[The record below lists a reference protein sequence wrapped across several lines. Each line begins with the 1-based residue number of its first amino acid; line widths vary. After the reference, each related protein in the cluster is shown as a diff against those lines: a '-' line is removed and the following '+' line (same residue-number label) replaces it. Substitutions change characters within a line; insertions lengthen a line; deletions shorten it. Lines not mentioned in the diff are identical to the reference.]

1 VTYLFQREFN
11 IIILTTR
18 LRRDTPIRQKLMG
31 IVALVLLSCTYLH
44 LPGLQYFLS
53 NRTSNNITSKMGDN
67 SRRAGEQYFPLQ
79 DLSPGGSPEKA
90 EEQRKTRVETNE
102 VYERAGSP
110 ASLKEDCVQSL
121 QTPLPPPSDSDIF
134 PPMPL
139 YDQSLPRQLQ
149 SLIIRPVAFSFTL
162 CCLSLLF
169 GAAMFA
175 GAKEGVKNIV
185 TRIGGH
191 DPDAGRPFLPEER
204 RRAAMR
210 KEEEDKWE
218 RGPDLENTV
227 GMEFVPTEG
236 GRDPVKND
244 IAYYARRVGL
254 DMETFRVQTEDGMLL
269 DLHHIYNPKEHT
281 PLSDVERAARGPSI
295 FNNTPPSRPLELGLK
310 PKFPV
315 LMLHGLMQSA
325 GTFCSH
331 DDNSLAFYL
340 CKSGYDVWLGTN
352 RCGFTP
358 EHAFLKP
365 SDPRMWTWTPRDM
378 GTRDLPAFT
387 SRVLS
392 ETGFE
397 KIGLVGHSQGTTQT
411 FIALSKDQR
420 PDLGSKFTVFCALAP
435 AAYAGPL
442 LKKWY
447 FSFVTALS
455 PFRYNAVFGIHAFIP
470 IMTPMQRL
478 LPGRL
483 YGAAG
488 YRMFNYLFG
497 WSDRNWDRG
506 LRDRGFQCSPTYI
519 SSESMRW
526 WLGKSGFAKN
536 GCILASAAE
545 AEAEAK
551 VDKEMDVYRDDSPI
565 QLPHQHQIRAWY
577 DHRAPPMAFWAA
589 GRDELVDGRRLINRF
604 ERGREPHVGIVHSE
618 LIEEYEHLDVIWS
631 MDVIERVGKGVR
643 DTLWKTCDVRDKVR
657 VPKGCEDVGVWEGS
671 RDKSKKGEEEE

>member
-1 VTYLFQREFN
+1 MGTVA
-11 IIILTTR
+11 IL
-18 LRRDTPIRQKLMG
+18 
-31 IVALVLLSCTYLH
+31 LLACTYLQ
-44 LPGLQYFLS
+44 LPGLQYLVS
-53 NRTSNNITSKMGDN
+53 SRTSNNIKTEMGGN
-67 SRRAGEQYFPLQ
+67 TRLAEEQYFPLQ
-79 DLSPGGSPEKA
+79 DLSPAGRPGKI
-90 EEQRKTRVETNE
+90 EERRAARVETNE
-102 VYERAGSP
+102 VYERADSP
-110 ASLKEDCVQSL
+110 VSPTEECIQPLRK
-121 QTPLPPPSDSDIF
+121 PLPQPSDNDVF

-139 YDQSLPRQLQ
+139 YDHSFPRELRSLV
-149 SLIIRPVAFSFTL
+149 IRPVAFSFTL

-175 GAKEGVKNIV
+175 GAKEGVKNMV
-185 TRIGGH
+185 TRMGGH
-191 DPDAGRPFLPEER
+191 DSDAGRPFLKEER
-204 RRAAMR
+204 RRAALR
-210 KEEEDKWE
+210 KEEEEKW
-218 RGPDLENTV
+218 RGKPDMENEAGLE
-227 GMEFVPTEG
+227 FLPTEG
-236 GRDPVKND
+236 GRDLVKND

-254 DMETFRVQTEDGMLL
+254 DVETFRVQTEDGMLL
-269 DLHHIYNPKEHT
+269 NLHHVYDPKEHT
-281 PLSDVERAARGPSI
+281 PLSDVERAARGPVI
-295 FNNTPPSRPLELGLK
+295 FNNIPPSRPTECRPK
-310 PKFPV
+310 PKFPI
-315 LMLHGLMQSA
+315 LMLHGLMQSS

-340 CKSGYDVWLGTN
+340 CKAGYDVWLGTN
-352 RCGFTP
+352 RCGFKP
-358 EHAFLKP
+358 EHAFLKQ

-378 GTRDLPAFT
+378 GTKDLPAFT

-397 KIGLVGHSQGTTQT
+397 KLGLVCHSQGTTQT

-447 FSFVTALS
+447 FSFVTSLS
-455 PFRYNAVFGIHAFIP
+455 PFRYNAIFGIHAFIP
-470 IMTPMQRL
+470 IMMPMQRL
-478 LPGRL
+478 LPGHL

-526 WLGKSGFAKN
+526 WLGKNGFAKN

-545 AEAEAK
+545 TETEAK

-565 QLPHQHQIRAWY
+565 QLPDQHQIRAWY

-589 GRDELVDGRRLINRF
+589 GRDKLVDGRRLLNRF
-604 ERGREPHVGIVHSE
+604 DRGREPHVGVVHSE
-618 LIEEYEHLDVIWS
+618 LIEEYEHLDVIWA

-657 VPKGCEDVGVWEGS
+657 VPKGCEDVGVWEGL
-671 RDKSKKGEEEE
+671 RDNKWKAEEGDEGDI